1 MIIDEVR
8 LFRHNRFMMPD
19 SARSFTPMF
28 SRIFARLCAMLTVLA
43 VSGCGW
49 ASISSDG
56 PTGPTSRNRPQAVL
70 TNDAFINASA
80 VRVGRGDTVYSIARR
95 HKLSPRDLIEAN
107 GLRPP
112 YELNV
117 GQRLVLPQGSI
128 HTVQSGE
135 YIALIAKR
143 YNADTFALARINGIR
158 SPYTIFPGQKLR
170 IPRSGGEPLNVQVAR
185 APKTTSTLWVEPKG
199 SPQPSVRPS
208 RPSAQPKAQ
217 AKAKVP
223 EPPKR
228 SGGKFSWPLKGKILS
243 NYGTK
248 DKGLQNDGVNIAAA
262 RGTLVKASEN
272 GVVAYAGNEIR
283 GFGNLLLIKHDGGWV
298 TAYAH
303 NDTLLVKR
311 GDKVTRGQQ
320 ISKVGSTGSVTT
332 PQLHFE
338 LRKGSRAVDPH
349 KYLM

>member
-1 MIIDEVR
+1 VIIDAGAY
-8 LFRHNRFMMPD
+8 FRHNRLMKYD
-19 SARSFTPMF
+19 SARLFPRFFLRMF
-28 SRIFARLCAMLTVLA
+28 AMLTVLA

-56 PTGPTSRNRPQAVL
+56 PGGPTSRNRPQAQAVL
-70 TNDAFINASA
+70 SNDAFINASA

-107 GLRPP
+107 NLRPP
-112 YELNV
+112 YELTV

-158 SPYTIFPGQKLR
+158 PPYTIFPGQKLR
-170 IPRSGGEPLNVQVAR
+170 IPRTGGEPLNVQVAST
-185 APKTTSTLWVEPKG
+185 PKTTSTLWVEPKG
-199 SPQPSVRPS
+199 TPQPTAQAS
-208 RPSAQPKAQ
+208 RPKAQ
-217 AKAKVP
+217 ARAKVP

-228 SGGKFSWPLKGKILS
+228 SGGKFSWPLKGRILS
-243 NYGTK
+243 NYGSK

-311 GDKVTRGQQ
+311 GDKVTRGQK
-320 ISKVGSTGSVTT
+320 ISKVGSTGSVTS

>member
-1 MIIDEVR
+1 MIIDEGR
-8 LFRHNRFMMPD
+8 LFRHNPPMRDD
-19 SARSFTPMF
+19 SARLIPRM
-28 SRIFARLCAMLTVLA
+28 FARMATLLTVLA

-56 PTGPTSRNRPQAVL
+56 SSGPTSRNRPQAQAVL
-70 TNDAFINASA
+70 SNDAFINASA

-112 YELNV
+112 FELTV

-128 HTVQSGE
+128 HTVKSGE

-158 SPYTIFPGQKLR
+158 PPYTIFPGQKLR
-170 IPRSGGEPLNVQVAR
+170 IPRTGGEPLNVQVASR
-185 APKTTSTLWVEPKG
+185 PKQQPASTLWVEPKG
-199 SPQPSVRPS
+199 TPQPTVQAS
-208 RPSAQPKAQ
+208 RSSAQSKSK

-223 EPPKR
+223 KPPKR

-243 NYGTK
+243 NFGSK

-320 ISKVGSTGSVTT
+320 ISKVGSTGSVTS

-338 LRKGSRAVDPH
+338 LRKGSRAVNPH
-349 KYLM
+349 KHLM

>member
-1 MIIDEVR
+1 MQAGSFAIIP
-8 LFRHNRFMMPD
+8 LMKHD
-19 SARSFTPMF
+19 SARLFTRM
-28 SRIFARLCAMLTVLA
+28 FARMFALFTVLA

-56 PTGPTSRNRPQAVL
+56 PQGPTSRNRPQQVVL
-70 TNDAFINASA
+70 NNDAFINASA
-80 VRVGRGDTVYSIARR
+80 VTVGRGDTVYSIARR

-112 YELNV
+112 YELTV

-135 YIALIAKR
+135 YIAMIAKR

-158 SPYTIFPGQKLR
+158 PPYTIFPGQKLR
-170 IPRSGGEPLNVQVAR
+170 IPRSGDAPLNVQVANR
-185 APKTTSTLWVEPKG
+185 SKTTSTLWIEPKG
-199 SPQPSVRPS
+199 TPQPTAQRTRS
-208 RPSAQPKAQ
+208 SAQP
-217 AKAKVP
+217 KAKVP
-223 EPPKR
+223 EPPRR
-228 SGGKFSWPLKGKILS
+228 SGAKFSWPLKGKLLS
-243 NYGTK
+243 NYGSK
-248 DKGLQNDGVNIAAA
+248 EKGLQNDGVNIAAA
-262 RGTLVKASEN
+262 RGTVVKASEN

-311 GDKVTRGQQ
+311 GDKVTRGQN
-320 ISKVGSTGSVTT
+320 ISKVGSTGSVTV